1 MMDTYTTWLEKGDKY
16 LASVK
21 DTGKP
26 GKFSPVIQYNLIAM
40 AFESYAMA
48 ILDYHKQLPENHTF
62 TDLLDALDKVIHI
75 DTALRNAIIRHENTQ
90 MLCPVIDY
98 KRQEPT
104 LEEVMEFR
112 GTIVTIAE
120 IAKTIINREQ
130 PYA

>member
-1 MMDTYTTWLEKGDKY
+1 MDTYITWFEKGEKY

-40 AFESYAMA
+40 AFESFAMA

-62 TDLLDALDKVIHI
+62 TDLLDALDKVIQI
-75 DTALRNAIIRHENTQ
+75 DTTLRNAIINHENTQ
-90 MLCPVIDY
+90 MLCPVIEY

-120 IAKTIINREQ
+120 IAKKIIDRERVN
-130 PYA
+130 A

>member
-1 MMDTYTTWLEKGDKY
+1 MDTYTTWLEKGDKY

-75 DTALRNAIIRHENTQ
+75 DPILRNAIINHENTQ
-90 MLCPVIDY
+90 MLCPVIEY
-98 KRQEPT
+98 SRHEPT
-104 LEEVMEFR
+104 HDEVMQLR
-112 GTIVTIAE
+112 GNIVTISE
-120 IAKTIINREQ
+120 MAKKLINPVRQ
-130 PYA
+130 PS

>member
-1 MMDTYTTWLEKGDKY
+1 MENYSTWFEKGEKY

-48 ILDYHKQLPENHTF
+48 ILDYHKQLPDNHTF
-62 TDLLDALDKVIHI
+62 TDLLDALDKVIPI

-98 KRQEPT
+98 NRREPT
-104 LEEVMEFR
+104 FEEVKEFR
-112 GTIVTIAE
+112 GTIVSIAA
-120 IAKTIINREQ
+120 IAKRMIHQEHVDV
-130 PYA
+130 